1 MKTVVVTGVILGLMV
16 VGAGGWAAWKS
27 TAIAHADVTGG
38 GLFVEVVAPREPD
51 LAVSP
56 ILAVGQLSDGYVHD
70 PERLQPP
77 PALDVDYAYV
87 ESAWAEPEPVTEPQ
101 SQRADTL
108 VWTSLR
114 PPTPAR
120 LEPNDYSFGFD
131 QPSPEQPGASG
142 LDEKIASSQRAP
154 ADSSSLGDERGLD

>member
-16 VGAGGWAAWKS
+16 VGVGGWAAWNS
-27 TAIAHADVTGG
+27 TAIAHADVTRG
-38 GLFVEVVAPREPD
+38 GLHVEVVAPTEPN
-51 LAVSP
+51 LAASP
-56 ILAVGQLSDGYVHD
+56 ILAVGELSDGYVHD
-70 PERLQPP
+70 PDRLQPP
-77 PALDVDYAYV
+77 AALDVDYAYV

-120 LEPNDYSFGFD
+120 LEPHDYSFGFD
-131 QPSPEQPGASG
+131 QSSPVHPGERG
-142 LDEKIASSQRAP
+142 LADENASSQRAP
-154 ADSSSLGDERGLD
+154 ADTLLWDDRSLD